1 MESTVI
7 QRIEDWSREDH
18 RRSEVVRQYMAW
30 REKLRQRINNQGE
43 LPLMRR
49 PDKKRE
55 EMAINRQVALAI
67 LSDMEYNLRL
77 NKDQVEEYT
86 GKSQVYWNFL
96 ILGHT
101 VMSEDEKRRV
111 REEQKTTDYV
121 LAVTL
126 NTLKSKGVEIKWA
139 RLGFYLEQARF
150 RVISEPA
157 ENRVPPKERH
167 LRTESKRDIWRM
179 QCGGECVEPGLEY
192 PAPWHVANWAGDR
205 VPGNDEMLIL
215 DWEGYKE
222 VTMKPGRVKRL
233 DIACF
238 TKDNQT
244 VQIPGEEHFSRRP
257 RILDGLGSDELMK
270 SDEDI
275 SGDLEKWMA
284 LTLRKMK
291 PMMEQETRRRQ
302 IAEERVRFLED
313 KVQDL
318 EEKLTQLS
326 ELKQSLKEVR
336 EENEIMRKWGTA
348 MKKNMEQIN
357 KLSWLEGIGKK
368 LNKD

>member
-1 MESTVI
+1 MQSAVN
-7 QRIEDWSREDH
+7 QRIEDWTREDH
-18 RRSEVVRQYMAW
+18 VRSDLMKHYMAW
-30 REKLRQRINNQGE
+30 RENLRQNIINRGD
-43 LPLMRR
+43 LPLMSR
-49 PDKKRE
+49 PDRKRE

-67 LSDMEYNLRL
+67 LSDMEYNFRL

-101 VMSEDEKRRV
+101 IASDDEKRRV
-111 REEQKTTDYV
+111 RTEQKTTDYV

-126 NTLKSKGVEIKWA
+126 NTLKSKGVEVEWGKLA
-139 RLGFYLEQARF
+139 FYLEQARY

-157 ENRVPPKERH
+157 EIRVPPKERH
-167 LRTESKRDIWRM
+167 LRTESKREIWRM

-205 VPGNDEMLIL
+205 IPGNDEMLIL
-215 DWEGYKE
+215 DWAGYKD
-222 VTMKPGRVKRL
+222 VTLKPGRVKRL

-244 VQIPGEEHFSRRP
+244 VQIPGEKTFSRRP
-257 RILDGLGSDELMK
+257 RILKGLGKAQLRK

-275 SGDLEKWMA
+275 SVDLEKWMA

-291 PMMEQETRRRQ
+291 PMMEQETKRRQ

-313 KVQDL
+313 KVRDL
-318 EEKLTQLS
+318 ELELTQLTAVEH
-326 ELKQSLKEVR
+326 ELKQVK
-336 EENEIMRKWGTA
+336 EENRNMKKWGSA
-348 MKKNMEQIN
+348 MRKNMEQIN

-368 LNKD
+368 INKG